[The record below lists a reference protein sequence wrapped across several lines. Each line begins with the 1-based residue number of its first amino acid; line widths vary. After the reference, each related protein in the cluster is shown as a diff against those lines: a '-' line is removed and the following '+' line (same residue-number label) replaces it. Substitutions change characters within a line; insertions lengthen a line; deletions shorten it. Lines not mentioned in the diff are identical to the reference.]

1 MVSILPDVKLDDVI
15 QKPVNQ
21 QDFTNYVNAALP

>member
-1 MVSILPDVKLDDVI
+1 VKLDDVI

-21 QDFTNYVNAALP
+21 QDFTNYVNAALS